1 MPVSRVSLDITPQ
14 AYVAAA
20 IMLIVIPL
28 DWLLAW
34 ITATAVHECCH
45 CFALMVCGKNIDQF
59 RIDIHGMQIHT
70 NDLTQWEQLFCT
82 FAGPGGALLL
92 LFFGGIWPKLA
103 ICGFLQSIYN
113 CLPLLPLDGGKILQ
127 CLLSIFLPD
136 STVRVIML
144 YISRV
149 FQIGFFL
156 LCLVS
161 MMFLNMGA
169 LPLVFAVCL
178 WVRTA
183 QLKIPC
189 KSMPHRVQ

>member
-1 MPVSRVSLDITPQ
+1 
-14 AYVAAA
+14 
-20 IMLIVIPL
+20 MLLVIPL

-45 CFALMVCGKNIDQF
+45 CFALMICGKNFDRF
-59 RIDIHGMQIHT
+59 RIDVHGMQIHST
-70 NDLTQWEQLFCT
+70 DLTQWEQLFCT

-92 LFFGGIWPKLA
+92 LLAGGIWPKLA

-113 CLPLLPLDGGKILQ
+113 FLPLLPLDGGKILR

-144 YISRV
+144 YTSLVLQCGI
-149 FQIGFFL
+149 FL
-156 LCLVS
+156 LCLAS
-161 MMFLNMGA
+161 TMFLNMGV

-178 WVRTA
+178 LIRTV
-183 QLKIPC
+183 QIKIPC

>member
-1 MPVSRVSLDITPQ
+1 
-14 AYVAAA
+14 
-20 IMLIVIPL
+20 MLIVIPL

-34 ITATAVHECCH
+34 ITAIVVHECCH
-45 CFALMVCGKNIDQF
+45 CFALMICGKNIDRF

-70 NDLTQWEQLFCT
+70 TNLTQWEQLFCT

-92 LFFGGIWPKLA
+92 LLVSGIWPKLA

-113 CLPLLPLDGGKILQ
+113 CLPLLPLDGGKILR
-127 CLLSIFLPD
+127 CLLSMFLSD
-136 STVRVIML
+136 GTVRVIML

-149 FQIGFFL
+149 FQIVFFL

-183 QLKIPC
+183 QIKIPC